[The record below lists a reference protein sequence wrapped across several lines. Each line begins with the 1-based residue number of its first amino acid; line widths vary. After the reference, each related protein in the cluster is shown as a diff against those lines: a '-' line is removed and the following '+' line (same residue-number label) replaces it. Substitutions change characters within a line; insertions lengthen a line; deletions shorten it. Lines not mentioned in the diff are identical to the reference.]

1 MIMGFFG
8 KLFEKENC
16 AFCGKELGVFGKK
29 KLEDGVM
36 CGDCQKKLS
45 PWFTERKESTI
56 AEIQEQLDYR
66 EANKEKVAA
75 FRTTRTF
82 GSRMKILLDEDNR
95 KFMVT
100 SARDLMEANPDVLD
114 FSDVTG
120 CTIDVDESSREETRR
135 NAEGEEVSYV
145 PPRFTYSY
153 DFDVIINVRN
163 PYFDEI
169 KFQLN
174 GSSVEIEVQGRVG
187 GFGRP
192 TNIRPEMN
200 LDYREYV
207 AMGEEI
213 KNALLNARQQVRDE
227 AAQAAAPKAAVTCPY
242 CGATTTPDANGCCEY
257 CGGAVNA

>member
-1 MIMGFFG
+1 MGFFG

-45 PWFTERKESTI
+45 PWFSDRRSSTV
-56 AEIQEQLDYR
+56 AEIREQLDYR
-66 EANKEKVAA
+66 EANKAEVKK

-82 GSRMKILLDEDNR
+82 GENMKILLDEDAR

-100 SARDLMEANPDVLD
+100 DERNIIAANPDVLD

-120 CTIDVDESSREETRR
+120 CIIDVDEDKREIMRDTE
-135 NAEGEEVSYV
+135 NGEVSYV
-145 PPRFTYSY
+145 PPRYEYSY
-153 DFDVIINVRN
+153 DFDIVINVRN

-169 KFQLN
+169 RFRLN
-174 GSSVEIEVQGRVG
+174 GSSVDIEVRGTI
-187 GFGRP
+187 P
-192 TNIRPEMN
+192 PRPEN
-200 LDYREYV
+200 NIQYREYK

-213 KNALLNARQQVRDE
+213 KKALLEVREQVREE
-227 AAQAAAPKAAVTCPY
+227 AAAASAPKTAMTCPW
-242 CGATTTPDANGCCEY
+242 CGATTIPDANGCCEY
-257 CGGAVNA
+257 CGGAMN

>member
-1 MIMGFFG
+1 MGLFG

-45 PWFTERKESTI
+45 PWFTERRQSTV
-56 AEIQEQLDYR
+56 AEIQQQLDYR

-82 GSRMKILLDEDNR
+82 GSNKKILLDEDNQ

-100 SARDLMEANPDVLD
+100 SARNLAEANPDVLD

-120 CTIDVDESSREETRR
+120 CSIDVDEDRREIMRDTE
-135 NAEGEEVSYV
+135 NGEVSYV
-145 PPRFTYSY
+145 PPRYEYSY
-153 DFDVIINVRN
+153 DFDVVINVRN

-169 KFQLN
+169 RFRLN
-174 GSSVEIEVQGRVG
+174 SSSVDMEVRG
-187 GFGRP
+187 
-192 TNIRPEMN
+192 NITPRPEN
-200 LDYREYV
+200 NIEYREYK

-213 KNALLNARQQVRDE
+213 KEALLNVRQQVRDE
-227 AAQAAAPKAAVTCPY
+227 VAAAAAPKAAVTCPY
-242 CGATTTPDANGCCEY
+242 CGATTTPDASGRCEY

>member
-1 MIMGFFG
+1 MGLFG

-45 PWFTERKESTI
+45 PWFTERRQSTV
-56 AEIQEQLDYR
+56 AEIQQQLDYR

-82 GSRMKILLDEDNR
+82 GSNKKILLDEDNQ

-100 SARDLMEANPDVLD
+100 SARNLAEANPDVLD

-120 CTIDVDESSREETRR
+120 CSIDVNEDRREIMRDTE
-135 NAEGEEVSYV
+135 NGEVSYV
-145 PPRFTYSY
+145 PPRYEYSY
-153 DFDVIINVRN
+153 DFDVVINVRN

-169 KFQLN
+169 RFRLN
-174 GSSVEIEVQGRVG
+174 SSSVDMEVRG
-187 GFGRP
+187 
-192 TNIRPEMN
+192 NITPRPEN
-200 LDYREYV
+200 NIEYREYK

-213 KNALLNARQQVRDE
+213 KEALLNVRQQVRDE
-227 AAQAAAPKAAVTCPY
+227 VAAAAAPKAAVTCPY
-242 CGATTTPDANGCCEY
+242 CGATTTPDASGRCEY

>member
-1 MIMGFFG
+1 MGLFG

-36 CGDCQKKLS
+36 CGKCQEKLS
-45 PWFTERKESTI
+45 PWFTERRQSTV
-56 AEIQEQLDYR
+56 AEIQQQLDYR

-82 GSRMKILLDEDNR
+82 GSSKKILLDEDNR

-100 SARDLMEANPDVLD
+100 SARNLAEANPDVLD

-120 CTIDVDESSREETRR
+120 CSIDVDEDRREIMRDTE
-135 NAEGEEVSYV
+135 NGEVSYV
-145 PPRFTYSY
+145 PPRYEYSY
-153 DFDVIINVRN
+153 DFDVVINVRN

-169 KFQLN
+169 RFRLN
-174 GSSVEIEVQGRVG
+174 SSSVDMEVRGNITPRPVNNIE
-187 GFGRP
+187 
-192 TNIRPEMN
+192 
-200 LDYREYV
+200 YREYK

-213 KNALLNARQQVRDE
+213 KEALLNARQQIRDE
-227 AAQAAAPKAAVTCPY
+227 VAAAAAPKAAVTCPY
-242 CGATTTPDANGCCEY
+242 CGATTTPDASGCCEY

>member
-1 MIMGFFG
+1 MGFFG

-45 PWFTERKESTI
+45 PLFSDRRSSTI
-56 AEIQEQLDYR
+56 AEIREQLDYR
-66 EANKEKVAA
+66 EANKAEVKK

-82 GSRMKILLDEDNR
+82 GENMKILLDEDAR

-100 SARDLMEANPDVLD
+100 DERNIIAANPDVLD

-120 CTIDVDESSREETRR
+120 CIIDVDEDKREIMRDTE
-135 NAEGEEVSYV
+135 NGEVSYV
-145 PPRFTYSY
+145 PPRYEYSY
-153 DFDVIINVRN
+153 DFDIVINVRN

-169 KFQLN
+169 RFRLN
-174 GSSVEIEVQGRVG
+174 GSSVDIEVRGTI
-187 GFGRP
+187 P
-192 TNIRPEMN
+192 PRPEN
-200 LDYREYV
+200 NIQYREYK

-213 KNALLNARQQVRDE
+213 KKALLEVREQVREE
-227 AAQAAAPKAAVTCPY
+227 AAAASAPKTAMTCPW
-242 CGATTTPDANGCCEY
+242 CGATTIPDANGCCEY
-257 CGGAVNA
+257 CGGAMN

>member
-1 MIMGFFG
+1 MGFFG

-45 PWFTERKESTI
+45 PWFSDRRSSTI
-56 AEIQEQLDYR
+56 AEIREQLDYR
-66 EANKEKVAA
+66 EANKAEVKK

-82 GSRMKILLDEDNR
+82 GENMKILLDEDAR

-100 SARDLMEANPDVLD
+100 DERNIIAANPDVLD

-120 CTIDVDESSREETRR
+120 CIIDVDEDKREIMRDTE
-135 NAEGEEVSYV
+135 NGEVSYI
-145 PPRFTYSY
+145 PPRYEYSY
-153 DFDVIINVRN
+153 DFDIVINVRN

-169 KFQLN
+169 RFRLN
-174 GSSVEIEVQGRVG
+174 GSSVDIEVRGTI
-187 GFGRP
+187 P
-192 TNIRPEMN
+192 PRPEN
-200 LDYREYV
+200 NIQYREYK

-213 KNALLNARQQVRDE
+213 KKALLEVREQVREE
-227 AAQAAAPKAAVTCPY
+227 AAAASAPKTAMTCPW
-242 CGATTTPDANGCCEY
+242 CGATTIPDANGCCEY
-257 CGGAVNA
+257 CGGAMN